1 MYVSGDGSV
10 IASIPYRTFP
20 TIPIGPFDIHTF
32 GLLVALGVFLGTALA
47 VRMMPPGVDR
57 DHIVTLATRMV
68 LAGIVGARVT
78 WVVTH
83 LDAIDNPLDAVAIWE
98 GGLQFS
104 GGFLAACAF
113 AVPAFRRWPAGLRR
127 QILDRF
133 AIGLAVGMA
142 FGRVGCYA
150 VGEHLGRPTGFP
162 LATRYLGGETREGPL
177 EVGVAIHNTSL
188 YETLHLLVLAGL
200 LWWIVARARR
210 RPPAGT
216 ALAVFCLW
224 YGAGRFATDALRA
237 YDERVAGLTGA
248 QWMCAALVV
257 IGAVL
262 LVRARGR
269 RASVALPST

>member
-1 MYVSGDGSV
+1 MHVSGDVV

-20 TIPIGPFDIHTF
+20 TIPLGPVDLHTF
-32 GLLVALGVFLGTALA
+32 GLMVALGIFLGTAVA
-47 VRMMPPGVDR
+47 VRLMPPAVDR
-57 DHIVTLATRMV
+57 DQVVSLATRMV
-68 LAGIVGARVT
+68 LAGIVGARLT

-83 LDAIDNPLDAVAIWE
+83 FDSLDNPLDAVAVWQ

-113 AVPAFRRWPAGLRR
+113 AVPAFRRWPGDLRR

-133 AIGLAVGMA
+133 AIGLALGMA

-177 EVGVAIHNTSL
+177 DVGVAIHNTSL
-188 YETLHLLVLAGL
+188 YETLHLLVLAGV
-200 LWWIVARARR
+200 LWWIVVRAPRLA
-210 RPPAGT
+210 PAGT

-237 YDERVAGLTGA
+237 YDDRVAGLTGA
-248 QWMCAALVV
+248 QWMCLALVV
-257 IGAVL
+257 IGSVLLIRDRHRREPAVL
-262 LVRARGR
+262 
-269 RASVALPST
+269 PSA